1 MWYSQ
6 NQSTCDKWRNFVRQ
20 RLTSAHERG
29 LHVHIKEMNTHIG
42 ETELKEEEELKQCK
56 EALKN
61 GRNNWKSVKRNTS
74 FNCTQ

>member
-1 MWYSQ
+1 
-6 NQSTCDKWRNFVRQ
+6 
-20 RLTSAHERG
+20 
-29 LHVHIKEMNTHIG
+29 MNTHIG
-42 ETELKEEEELKQCK
+42 ETELKEKEELKQCK